1 MPFVMLVRSFLFRK
15 VDDLYEA
22 RSRLS
27 AEVADNSTLIRSM
40 VVKAED
46 ARLLGDW
53 KGMRNTY
60 SQLYTTNQGLINSY
74 NIRCQNQSDLM
85 AALKLVNQ
93 IIQRTANLRGN
104 KNYFRVF
111 LVKCQ

>member
-1 MPFVMLVRSFLFRK
+1 M
-15 VDDLYEA
+15 YEA

-27 AEVADNSTLIRSM
+27 AEVADNSTMIRSM

-46 ARLLGDW
+46 SRLLGDW
-53 KGMRNTY
+53 KGMKATY

-85 AALKLVNQ
+85 AALKIVNQ
-93 IIQRTANLRGN
+93 IIQRTANLRGESVSMPN
-104 KNYFRVF
+104 IENLSTEYDLF
-111 LVKCQ
+111 LLPQLEVREAK